1 MAHLEGLLDGL
12 REALLDIA
20 RRRQGHVGGPPRR
33 RDGVDAVL
41 RQRRAGSRRLVGV
54 MLESHLVEGRQ
65 DEPVTYGQS
74 ITDACLGWP
83 DTERLVRLLAD
94 G

>member
-1 MAHLEGLLDGL
+1 MSAV
-12 REALLDIA
+12 
-20 RRRQGHVGGPPRR
+20 RRGSGTAWMRYSGS
-33 RDGVDAVL
+33 
-41 RQRRAGSRRLVGV
+41 AGSRRLVGV
-54 MLESHLVEGRQ
+54 MLESHLVECRQ
-65 DEPVTYGQS
+65 DAPVTYGQS